1 VRWARFFR
9 FEESGDSTALVV
21 GNQVL
26 DVPEERY
33 ALEEGGDRSSTG
45 QDPPGPRRIVI
56 LASSHA
62 PAFEA
67 LEALDRVV
75 AVSRGQWFYSPG
87 IRQRLEGG
95 DIVAVGAGETFD
107 LEAVVAL
114 EADLVIGYPDI
125 VPPTARRRLERD
137 FGIPVIY
144 WWDYLEEHPLGRAE
158 WILAAGALL
167 GSRAAAE
174 ELFTEIES
182 DYLRIKAAAAGSGP
196 PEGARDGAGPRVL
209 LNAPS
214 GDVWP
219 VPRSRSHSSV
229 FVKDAGGVPVL
240 QPEGIGASL
249 LDPEV
254 VLQEAADAEFWLNPG
269 GARTLTGLREA
280 VRFAPAFASFQ
291 NGEVYGPVARISSAG
306 AWDFFESGYLYA
318 NRVLRDLALI
328 LGPGV
333 PADDELFY
341 YRRLE

>member
-1 VRWARFFR
+1 MV
-9 FEESGDSTALVV
+9 L
-21 GNQVL
+21 GNQAL

-33 ALEEGGDRSSTG
+33 LLGDRPPAQNS
-45 QDPPGPRRIVI
+45 QHPPGPRRIVI

-67 LEALDRVV
+67 LDALDRVV
-75 AVSRGQWFYSPG
+75 AVSREHWFYSPA
-87 IRQRLEGG
+87 IRGRIERGE
-95 DIVAVGAGETFD
+95 IVALGSGETFD

-125 VPPTARRRLERD
+125 VPPPSRRRLERD

-144 WWDYLEEHPLGRAE
+144 WWDYLEEHPLGRSE

-167 GSRAAAE
+167 GYRTEARRVFE
-174 ELFTEIES
+174 EIET
-182 DYLRIKAAAAGSGP
+182 DYLRIKAAAANQAA
-196 PEGARDGAGPRVL
+196 ERDGGRDTARPRVL

-219 VPRSRSHSSV
+219 VPRSQSHSSV
-229 FVKDAGGVPVL
+229 FVQDAGGVPIL

-254 VLQEAADAEFWLNPG
+254 VLQEASEAEVWLNPG
-269 GARTLTGLREA
+269 GARTLAELRES
-280 VRFAPAFASFQ
+280 VRLAPAFAAFR
-291 NGEVYGPVARISSAG
+291 NGEVYGPVARISSTG

-328 LGPGV
+328 LGPDPPKNG
-333 PADDELFY
+333 ELFY